1 MYGKVLVDEAC
12 RASDQNLVK
21 ILFSNLRIQLGMQE
35 IYPDRK
41 SYQIIN
47 AGKYGD
53 ITAFNPTQFNC
64 GQGLL

>member
-1 MYGKVLVDEAC
+1 MYGKMLADEAC
-12 RASDQNLVK
+12 GASDQNLVN
-21 ILFSNLRIQLGMQE
+21 IVISNLRIQLGMQG

-41 SYQIIN
+41 PYQIIN
-47 AGKYGD
+47 AGKLGD